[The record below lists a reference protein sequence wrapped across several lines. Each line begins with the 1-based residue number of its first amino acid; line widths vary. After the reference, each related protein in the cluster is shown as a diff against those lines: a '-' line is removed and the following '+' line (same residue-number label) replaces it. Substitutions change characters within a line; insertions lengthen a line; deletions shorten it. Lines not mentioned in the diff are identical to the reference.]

1 MRTPPQI
8 VGAFLFLDIAVTDF
22 FPYAWLMR
30 RILYLSLFVTCS
42 LSAEIYRLVDEGGN
56 VLFSDQPHPEAT
68 LIEVNALPTYTPI
81 TTSFNVSES
90 KSIED
95 SRADIAPEYEVEIIS
110 PRDDQAFWDSSG
122 TVAIQV
128 QLQPE
133 LDASRGD
140 LIKVMLDGKEIGEPQ
155 ESTVISLT
163 NVDRGTHSL
172 NVAVVS
178 AEQKILSSSDTIEF
192 HLHRRSVINQPNK

>member
-8 VGAFLFLDIAVTDF
+8 VGAFLFLYIAVTNY
-22 FPYAWLMR
+22 FPYALTMR

-56 VLFSDQPHPEAT
+56 VSFSDQPHPDAT

-81 TTSFNVSES
+81 TTSFNVSDS
-90 KSIED
+90 QSIED
-95 SRADIAPEYEVEIIS
+95 NRADIVPDYQVDIIS
-110 PRDDQAFWDSSG
+110 PANDQAFWDNSG

-133 LDASRGD
+133 LDVTRGD

-155 ESTVISLT
+155 ENTVISLT
-163 NVDRGTHSL
+163 NIDRGTHSL

-178 AEQKILSSSDTIEF
+178 ADQKILSSSDTIKF
-192 HLHRRSVINQPNK
+192 HLHRRSVINQPNN